1 MSCPASSRYKITQLP
16 TASGTEPRKD
26 AMSKV
31 NGEISDLIDN
41 YSSDRVYTIEQF
53 EKINDWLETH
63 DIVIDGIPISHFEL
77 DSKGRLIPM
86 SQSPI
91 SKEAVVAEI
100 IRQLTRWNIYS
111 QQNGIV
117 TGSQGGFNFAVL
129 EGREIRAPDV
139 AFTPKEIYRALDEQQ
154 LDTFRGQPF
163 HPTFVV
169 EVEDVSSSS
178 KLAELT
184 EKFKEIYFNAGV
196 DLGWLINPAN
206 KKIYIFEKTLNGSVR
221 RYSHEWKNVSGGNV
235 LPRFVLKIRL
245 VEDVISQESSEP
257 GSSSQENLEIHCPE
271 CTEIFSD
278 RLDFIDHYEE
288 EHARKWH
295 KG

>member
-1 MSCPASSRYKITQLP
+1 MSCPASSRHKITQLP
-16 TASGTEPRKD
+16 TVSVTEVQNDVMP
-26 AMSKV
+26 SI

-41 YSSDRVYTIEQF
+41 YSPDRVYTIEQF
-53 EKINDWLETH
+53 EKINDWLKTH
-63 DIVIDGIPISHFEL
+63 DIVIDGIPISHFERDL
-77 DSKGRLIPM
+77 KGRLIPM
-86 SQSPI
+86 PQSPI

-100 IRQLTRWNIYS
+100 LGQLRRWNICT

-117 TGSQGGFNFAVL
+117 TSSQGGFNFAVL
-129 EGREIRAPDV
+129 GGREIKAPDI
-139 AFTPKEIYRALDEQQ
+139 AFTPKETFRALDQQQ
-154 LDTFRGQPF
+154 LRTFQGQPF

-169 EVEDVSSSS
+169 EVEDVSRPS

-184 EKFKEIYFNAGV
+184 EKFKGSYFPAGV
-196 DLGWLINPAN
+196 ELGWLIDPDN
-206 KKIYIFEKTLNGSVR
+206 KKIYVFKKTRNGSVR

-245 VEDVISQESSEP
+245 VEDVISQEPSES
-257 GSSSQENLEIHCPE
+257 GSSSQGNLEIHCPE

-278 RLDFIDHYEE
+278 RFSFVSHYED

-295 KG
+295 NS